1 MTDGGW
7 KVPATMIVAGIICG
21 VMLWIAIGLVA
32 IRQGGNPFTLESLI
46 GACIGGVITGV
57 IMHLLG

>member
-1 MTDGGW
+1 MTNGGW
-7 KVPATMIVAGIICG
+7 KVPTTMIVAGILCG

-32 IRQGGNPFTLESLI
+32 IRSGADAFTFESLI
-46 GACIGGVITGV
+46 GACIGGVITGL